1 MRSAYLLAINF
12 LGNDSFSGSWIWK
25 LPSLLRIQMFIW
37 KCIQQSIGVK
47 ECLANRGIPLE
58 TTCPLCHLEAEYIM
72 HALRGCSL
80 VKSIWHQLGT
90 HYLYSTL
97 FSQDIRE
104 WITTNGGLKSSQN
117 AVGIPQNVIF
127 SFALQLIQKQRNQ
140 VVFTNRGVNQN
151 LGKIIT
157 LQASEF
163 FLCASQPKCNNQ
175 MVLRQVTWEKSEQG
189 WLKLNTNGSWD
200 TALGKAAEGGLI
212 RDGLGNWVV
221 GFTRKLGSANSFIA
235 EVQALCDGLMLCH
248 QLKLPAIIVELD
260 AKALVDALS
269 NPG

>member
-1 MRSAYLLAINF
+1 MLSPIGWNWNTIPFELPSEVKTDIQAVPIPLVARCSDNLALKFSSKRDFDMRSAYLLAINF

-37 KCIQQSIGVK
+37 KCMQQSIGVK

-90 HYLYSTL
+90 HYLCSTF

-117 AVGIPQNVIF
+117 AVGIP
-127 SFALQLIQKQRNQ
+127 
-140 VVFTNRGVNQN
+140 
-151 LGKIIT
+151 
-157 LQASEF
+157 
-163 FLCASQPKCNNQ
+163 
-175 MVLRQVTWEKSEQG
+175 
-189 WLKLNTNGSWD
+189 
-200 TALGKAAEGGLI
+200 
-212 RDGLGNWVV
+212 
-221 GFTRKLGSANSFIA
+221 
-235 EVQALCDGLMLCH
+235 
-248 QLKLPAIIVELD
+248 
-260 AKALVDALS
+260 
-269 NPG
+269 